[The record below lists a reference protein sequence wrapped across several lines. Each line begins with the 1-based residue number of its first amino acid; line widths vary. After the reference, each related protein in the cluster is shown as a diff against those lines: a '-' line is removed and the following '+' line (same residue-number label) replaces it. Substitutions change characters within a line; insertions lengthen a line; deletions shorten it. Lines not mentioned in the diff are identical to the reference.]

1 MSITWIERKQDKIIS
16 HQKQDNICNKSS
28 SSLRGKRKIVRG
40 RERGRGS
47 NPLAFF
53 PFSLYPFWH
62 LLHSLQFKPRG
73 KSSHKQSFQLFYV
86 LVMMRFYS
94 ILMRWTLQG
103 RSITGLFSWRVCS
116 SVHTSKYAWF
126 WLVFLS
132 DTVLDVAKWSGT
144 EPKRS
149 LLSTN
154 AQWAGPSCEIQQ
166 GLKKVKEINYYGA
179 MTKKKTWTL

>member
-1 MSITWIERKQDKIIS
+1 MVIKVLCTKYFDLKQFILHNNFHTFNSAVPPTGTTPSFGEITNPGIGRVSITWIERKQDKIIS

-86 LVMMRFYS
+86 LVMMR
-94 ILMRWTLQG
+94 IL
-103 RSITGLFSWRVCS
+103 FNPHEVDS
-116 SVHTSKYAWF
+116 S
-126 WLVFLS
+126 
-132 DTVLDVAKWSGT
+132 
-144 EPKRS
+144 R
-149 LLSTN
+149 
-154 AQWAGPSCEIQQ
+154 
-166 GLKKVKEINYYGA
+166 
-179 MTKKKTWTL
+179 